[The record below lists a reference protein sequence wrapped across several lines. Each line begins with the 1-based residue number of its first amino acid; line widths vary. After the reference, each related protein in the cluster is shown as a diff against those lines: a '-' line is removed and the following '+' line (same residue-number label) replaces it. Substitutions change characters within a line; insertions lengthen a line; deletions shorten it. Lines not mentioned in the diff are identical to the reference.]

1 MKKILFVVA
10 MLVSSLVLNAQ
21 DGLKGTWFAGGAVS
35 FGSTKTHDNNKNE
48 MKYDTYSV
56 MPLVGTFISP
66 TVAVGGALG
75 YTHTK
80 FDHLK
85 GNTYTV
91 MPLVRKYWNIT
102 GPLYFYGQ
110 AALPVSFGNSKYK
123 DIDDT
128 KTDNFGVHIEL
139 SPGFDV
145 IVNDWLTFEVSF
157 VLATAGYKNEHYTHG
172 PTNTSWTI
180 NGNTI
185 NGKEFGDLTVGMKF
199 LF

>member
-10 MLVSSLVLNAQ
+10 MLVSALALNAQ
-21 DGLKGTWFAGGAVS
+21 DGLKGTWFAGGALS
-35 FGSTKTHDNNKNE
+35 LGSTKVHDTNGDKI
-48 MKYDTYSV
+48 KADTYSI
-56 MPLVGTFISP
+56 MPLVGTFITP
-66 TVAVGGALG
+66 DVAVGGALG
-75 YTHTK
+75 YGYSK
-80 FDHLK
+80 VDDLK
-85 GNTYTV
+85 TNTFTV

-123 DIDDT
+123 GIDAS
-128 KTDNFGVHIEL
+128 KVNEFGAYFQL

-157 VLATAGYKNEHYTHG
+157 VLVNAGYSSQKYEEG
-172 PTNTSWTI
+172 PTDDSWAI
-180 NGNTI
+180 NGNSI
-185 NGKEFGDLTVGMKF
+185 NGTEFGDLTVGMKF